1 MEKKSRKS
9 SKTSRKNKF
18 WKKYNF
24 EIFVFGLIVIGTFLI
39 IENFNIK
46 ESIINTYTLIYNYL
60 INILLKL
67 YLIFTTLLYNVENS
81 DLLGLSLIIFAI
93 FLILLRW
100 RQRLLNEYSS
110 YEVCRYCNSR
120 IHRIKRRKR
129 IKIFAYIFRL
139 KIKRYQ
145 CTDCNQVGYIF
156 KAL

>member
-60 INILLKL
+60 VNILMKL